1 MLKTFSVHDIK
12 SREPEKFFHGFM
24 LGLTACIDAEK
35 YTIDSNKEA
44 GFGRYDIIIAP
55 KDPNKLGI
63 ILEIKSVGNNMSN
76 LKIAAEEAL
85 MQIDT
90 KKYEKTILFKGVK
103 SYLKIGVAFSGKE
116 LSIAHH
122 LSSNGIT

>member
-1 MLKTFSVHDIK
+1 
-12 SREPEKFFHGFM
+12 
-24 LGLTACIDAEK
+24 
-35 YTIDSNKEA
+35 
-44 GFGRYDIIIAP
+44 
-55 KDPNKLGI
+55 
-63 ILEIKSVGNNMSN
+63 MSN

-85 MQIDT
+85 MQIDA

-122 LSSNGIT
+122 LISNGIT